1 MKVSAKDGY
10 IRVDYGKKAGKATIT
25 CTVKGVKLKTTF
37 TVKKYTNPVSSI
49 KIGSKNYTSS
59 FAKNTYTYT
68 SKKVSKKTLSVKRLK
83 RDGPLSQSAYI
94 MVEANIIM

>member
-49 KIGSKNYTSS
+49 KI
-59 FAKNTYTYT
+59 
-68 SKKVSKKTLSVKRLK
+68 
-83 RDGPLSQSAYI
+83 
-94 MVEANIIM
+94 EARIIHQALQRILTPILQRKYQRRH